1 MQEEPSI
8 FVFRPIIVLSKT
20 LEQTEMKRIF
30 PFFVLTL
37 LLFAF
42 AYPKMKPAVRGNYPA
57 NYFQAPVAQALLLSG
72 TFGELRPNHFHAG
85 IDIKSA
91 RGIAGDA
98 VFSAADGYI
107 SRIKVDKS
115 GYGNSLYISHS
126 NGYTTVYAHLDKFK
140 PEIDKWVKA
149 QQYVQESFEIDM
161 DLTHEKFPVSQGEE
175 IGKMGNTG
183 SSNGAHLHFEVR
195 ETSTQNPINPLLF
208 GFRVVDNIA
217 PKMHA
222 LKVYTLNEK
231 REELA
236 SKSVSLYK
244 SGDTYR
250 IKGDTVLL
258 DAGQTGFGLK
268 VYDHLDRV
276 SNWNG
281 IYELV
286 VYQDD
291 SVIYDFSL
299 ESFGFDET
307 RYINAHCDYEER
319 VTKNSYYNRCYS
331 LPGNQLSIYRRRA
344 NHGVLDLQDGQVSK
358 ITMVAADVA
367 GNSTT
372 LEFYAKLKPNA
383 VVLAQQVLNQK
394 YNYVLPYN
402 EGNMIRT
409 EGLYLHMPPGTLYED
424 LYLKYDVLP
433 ERSSSYYSKVHR
445 LNDSRTPVHD
455 FFDIGL
461 RPTQSIPAEL
471 KPKVFVAYCE
481 GSRILNCGG
490 RWEDGLLRAKV
501 RDLGA
506 YAIMMDVTPPTIRQM
521 VFGQNMKNYKQFS
534 FKISDNV
541 ATSPNVEPL
550 SYEARVD
557 GKWVLMQYDKKN
569 GTITHY
575 FDGETITSGEHDFS
589 LVVRDAVGNE
599 SVFERKFFR

>member
-1 MQEEPSI
+1 
-8 FVFRPIIVLSKT
+8 
-20 LEQTEMKRIF
+20 MKRKF
-30 PFFVLTL
+30 LVFL
-37 LLFAF
+37 LPLIGLAFAF
-42 AYPKMKPAVRGNYPA
+42 TNLPGLKPTVRGNYPS

-91 RGIAGDA
+91 RGIIGDA
-98 VFSAADGYI
+98 VFSAADGFI

-115 GYGNSLYISHS
+115 GYGNSLYISHP

-140 PEIDKWVKA
+140 QEIEQWVKN
-149 QQYVQESFEIDM
+149 QQYVQESFEIDV

-217 PKMHA
+217 PKMHS
-222 LKVYTLNEK
+222 LKVYALNEK
-231 REELA
+231 REELGA
-236 SKSVSLYK
+236 RAVSLYK
-244 SGDTYR
+244 SGNTYR
-250 IKGDTVLL
+250 VKGDTVLL

-291 SVIYDFSL
+291 SVIYDFTL
-299 ESFGFDET
+299 ESFAFDET

-319 VTKNSYYNRCYS
+319 VTKNSYFNRCYS
-331 LPGNQLSIYRRRA
+331 LPGNQLSIYRRKA
-344 NHGVLDLQDGQVSK
+344 NNGVIDLQDGQASK

-383 VVLAQQVLNQK
+383 AVLAQPIFNQK
-394 YNYVLPYN
+394 YNYVLPFN

-409 EGLYLHMPPGTLYED
+409 EGLYLHMPSGTLYED
-424 LYLKYDVLP
+424 LYLKYDVQP
-433 ERSSSYYSKVHR
+433 ERSSNYYSKVHR
-445 LNDSRTPVHD
+445 LNNNRTPVHD
-455 FFDIGL
+455 YFDIGL

-506 YAIMMDVTPPTIRQM
+506 YAILMDITPPTIRQV
-521 VFGQNMKNYKQFS
+521 VFGQNMKGYKQFS

-541 ATSPNVEPL
+541 ASSPNVEPL
-550 SYEARVD
+550 TYEARVD
-557 GKWVLMQYDKKN
+557 GKWVLMEYDKKN

-575 FDGETITSGEHDFS
+575 FDGETITPGEHEFS

-599 SVFERKFFR
+599 SAFERKFFR